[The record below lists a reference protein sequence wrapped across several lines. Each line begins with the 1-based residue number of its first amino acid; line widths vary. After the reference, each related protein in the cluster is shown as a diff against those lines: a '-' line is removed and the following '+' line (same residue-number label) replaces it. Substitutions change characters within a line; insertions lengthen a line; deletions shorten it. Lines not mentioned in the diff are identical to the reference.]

1 MTEEVVQAWD
11 AMPQETKDRL
21 CDWANR
27 VMEALIEVARAIVKE
42 ISEALRRFV
51 ETIAPA
57 LPISFTARIEA
68 ARVEWRARGPRRNRA
83 LIHAIMIR
91 ERGHT

>member
-1 MTEEVVQAWD
+1 MPEDIMQAWE
-11 AMPQETKDRL
+11 AVPQETKDRL
-21 CDWANR
+21 MDWAKR
-27 VMEALIEVARAIVKE
+27 VTEAIMEAARAIVKA
-42 ISEALRRFV
+42 ITEALRRFV

-57 LPISFTARIEA
+57 LPPRVTARIEA

-83 LIHAIMIR
+83 LIHAILIK

>member
-1 MTEEVVQAWD
+1 MPDEVMQAWE
-11 AMPQETKDRL
+11 AMPQETKNRL
-21 CDWANR
+21 MDWVKR
-27 VMEALIEVARAIVKE
+27 VTEAIMEAARAIVKA

-57 LPISFTARIEA
+57 LPPRFTAQIEA

-83 LIHAIMIR
+83 LIHAILIR